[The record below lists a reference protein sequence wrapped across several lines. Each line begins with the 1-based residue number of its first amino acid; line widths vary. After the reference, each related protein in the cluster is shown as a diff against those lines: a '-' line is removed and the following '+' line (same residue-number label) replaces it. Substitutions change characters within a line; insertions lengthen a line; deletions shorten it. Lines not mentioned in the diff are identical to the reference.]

1 LAHGG
6 SLCSTIE
13 ALPAPKLAP
22 TRRES
27 KGPGEVE
34 PVITRRTLAG
44 SAIALAAGALT
55 RSASAQKAAPQ
66 WPTRVVRM
74 ICPIAAGG
82 GIDAVTRLVA
92 ARLSEIWRQQVVV
105 ENRTGGSGNIAAEAV
120 ARSEPDGYTILAAPP
135 SLAVANALF
144 SSLSYD
150 PIADFAPVSL
160 IGSYP
165 NIMVVPMSLP
175 VHSVQEFIA
184 YAKANRGKV
193 TYASGGHGSSLHLAG
208 ELFKR
213 MTGIEMSHVP
223 YRGAAP
229 AFNDLIPG
237 RVDVMFNLLTSS
249 LPHVRAGRLRGLGV
263 TTLER
268 VAVAPD
274 LPTVSESGVPGFDVS
289 SWIGLFLP
297 VKTPPQI
304 VSKLHADTVTA
315 LLDPTTKQ
323 KLEDMGVV
331 VIASTP
337 QELADAVKA
346 DVAKW
351 GPVIRAAGISIHD

>member
-1 LAHGG
+1 
-6 SLCSTIE
+6 
-13 ALPAPKLAP
+13 
-22 TRRES
+22 
-27 KGPGEVE
+27 
-34 PVITRRTLAG
+34 VITRRRLAG
-44 SAIALAAGALT
+44 SLAASALGGALGRMALAQGAP
-55 RSASAQKAAPQ
+55 PQ

-160 IGSYP
+160 IGTYP
-165 NIMVVPMSLP
+165 NIMVVPMSSP
-175 VHSVQEFIA
+175 AHSVAEFIA
-184 YAKANRGKV
+184 HAKASRGKT

-237 RVDVMFNLLTSS
+237 RVDVMFNLLASS

-289 SWIGLFLP
+289 SWIGLFVP
-297 VKTPPQI
+297 VKTPPPI
-304 VSKLHADTVTA
+304 VSRLHADTVAA
-315 LLDPTTKQ
+315 LGDPATRQ
-323 KLEDMGVV
+323 KLADMGVV
-331 VIASTP
+331 VVGSTP
-337 QELADAVKA
+337 RELADAVKA
-346 DVAKW
+346 DVVKW
-351 GPVIRAAGISIHD
+351 GPVIRDAGISLRD